1 MFGGSSAEIGCGEA
15 SDRSDQARAKCGP
28 GQENPKILST
38 ARMAR
43 VPKRPRRLGIER
55 RVIRLASPRPCSP
68 RPSHPA
74 LLTPRL
80 LTPRL
85 LTPRLLNGRLLTAPA
100 SPRPWAFGASSFACQ
115 IGAEMNLE
123 IVGIA
128 QELRAQIKIW
138 VGELQR
144 GAPRGEW
151 LGGYSPPST
160 SSMAIVCTFARTSPA
175 EIGG

>member
-1 MFGGSSAEIGCGEA
+1 MRTRAGKSENPQHGS
-15 SDRSDQARAKCGP
+15 DGP
-28 GQENPKILST
+28 GTETPE
-38 ARMAR
+38 ARKPGSPEAR
-43 VPKRPRRLGIER
+43 KPGSPEARKER

-74 LLTPRL
+74 L

>member
-1 MFGGSSAEIGCGEA
+1 M
-15 SDRSDQARAKCGP
+15 RTRAGKS
-28 GQENPKILST
+28 ENPQHGSEGPDT
-38 ARMAR
+38 ETPEA
-43 VPKRPRRLGIER
+43 RRLGMESR
-55 RVIRLASPRPCSP
+55 AIRLASPGAFSHRSSRPAPSVLFP
-68 RPSHPA
+68 SRP
-74 LLTPRL
+74 
-80 LTPRL
+80 
-85 LTPRLLNGRLLTAPA
+85 
-100 SPRPWAFGASSFACQ
+100 FGASSFSCQ

-128 QELRAQIKIW
+128 QELRAQIKTW
-138 VGELQR
+138 VGELQP